1 MSSVGKDDVDQSKL
15 LRIFGTEI
23 VDVCNLLFEFET
35 FCFPQ
40 VDGIYKSLEEQY
52 EQFLIQTKS
61 GVPKAVT
68 LAKKYSK
75 EKGIKVEMD

>member
-1 MSSVGKDDVDQSKL
+1 MSSVGKKGVDQSKL
-15 LRIFGTEI
+15 LRIFGTET